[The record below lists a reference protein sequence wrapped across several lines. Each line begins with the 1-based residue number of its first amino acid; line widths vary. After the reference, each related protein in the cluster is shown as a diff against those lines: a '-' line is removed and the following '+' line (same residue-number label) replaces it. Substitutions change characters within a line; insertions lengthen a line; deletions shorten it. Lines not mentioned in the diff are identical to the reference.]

1 MNTEERIAT
10 AIAMMILLGLML
22 GCVSHSAA
30 VARAREAV
38 KRTQEVKIVTREQVK
53 QLAQLSDNAT
63 KEDAVAI
70 LGQPNFDSGGAGD
83 QRSAMIQA
91 LGEDYVYQYVDTVPT
106 ENSWGLSEGVTL
118 HYRTAQMVP
127 GKPLSSLTVFLR
139 NKRIDSYHW
148 LDSSQLLPEAD
159 LAKVKPLMKVVSRR
173 QLQESLG
180 LPNRLGGFKHCI
192 YAFQP
197 PASVAALGLDALEA
211 RWEGDSQNEL
221 KFVGFQPGISWAYEE
236 MDFSKMSAA
245 DREAMVKAGRQ
256 TLERMQK
263 KQNTA
268 GSSPQASRASMVT
281 EYHALLERELVSHGH
296 IESSQWVE
304 RSQGVLKKLQP
315 LLPNNFG
322 PIRLVVLQS
331 NAFNACA
338 MRRGRDITLIL
349 YAGLLEHL
357 VDDHELAFVVAHELS
372 HIRLGH
378 LYVPLGYMLQNWGG
392 VGPLASN
399 FYRWSQA
406 DEHGADL
413 MAAQLV
419 AGAGFNPSAGLSFL
433 AKAQERNP
441 PPAELRFST
450 HPEHEAR
457 RIMLNWYLDFLELK
471 QNGRRS

>member
-1 MNTEERIAT
+1 MSMTRRIMT
-10 AIAMMILLGLML
+10 AIAIMTLLGLML
-22 GCVSHSAA
+22 GCGSHSAA

-38 KRTQEVKIVTREQVK
+38 KRTQEVKIVTREQVE
-53 QLAQLSDNAT
+53 QLAQLSGNAT
-63 KEDAVAI
+63 KEDVVAI

-91 LGEDYVYQYVDTVPT
+91 LGQDYVYQYVDTVPT
-106 ENSWGLSEGVTL
+106 ENSWGLSEGITL
-118 HYRTAQMVP
+118 HYSTAQMAP
-127 GKPLSSLTVFLR
+127 GEPLSSLTVFLR
-139 NKRIDSYHW
+139 NNRIDSYHW
-148 LDSSQLLPEAD
+148 LDFSQLLPEAD

-180 LPNRLGGFKHCI
+180 LPNRLGGIKHCI

-197 PASVAALGLDALEA
+197 PAIVAVLGLDALEA

-221 KFVGFQPGISWAYEE
+221 KFVSFQPSISWAYEE
-236 MDFSKMSAA
+236 TNFSKMSAA

-263 KQNTA
+263 KQSIA
-268 GSSPQASRASMVT
+268 GGNPQVSRASMVT

-304 RSQGVLKKLQP
+304 RSQGVLRKLQP

-349 YAGLLEHL
+349 YAGLLERL
-357 VDDHELAFVVAHELS
+357 ADDHELAFVVAHELS
-372 HIRLGH
+372 HISLGH
-378 LYVPLGYMLQNWGG
+378 LYVPLGYILQNWGG
-392 VGPLASN
+392 VGPFGSQ
-399 FYRWSQA
+399 FYRWSRS
-406 DEHGADL
+406 DEHAADL

-441 PPAELRFST
+441 SPAELRFST

-457 RIMLNWYLDFLELK
+457 RIMLNWYLEYMGLK
-471 QNGRRS
+471 RDGRRS